1 VNRYILQQGK
11 SAPAGARWKS
21 FMSQISSIGGQQN
34 TVSAPSEADKANRTI
49 NSQKAVASA
58 PASVSDDATTSTYQ
72 TQLSKLSSVLSGLQL
87 GANKI
92 RAQAVNAANQ
102 IKAGTYN
109 LDPLQISKS
118 IISDLLGPQVA

>member
-1 VNRYILQQGK
+1 
-11 SAPAGARWKS
+11 
-21 FMSQISSIGGQQN
+21 MSQISSIGGQQN

-72 TQLSKLSSVLSGLQL
+72 SQLSKLSSVLSGLQL
-87 GANKI
+87 GASKI
-92 RAQAVNAANQ
+92 RTQAVNAANQ